1 MARKI
6 YRGEYNPAHN
16 IVKKEHYEIFKNIQ
30 PNKNLWY
37 LFVKRTA
44 DIICSLLALIFLS
57 PLFLAVSIAIKK
69 DGGPVFLCSKEL
81 VKTAKLFGCIN
92 LEAWSLMLKRC

>member
-37 LFVKRTA
+37 LFVKRA
-44 DIICSLLALIFLS
+44 AVNIFVHCLLLFFYHLYFWRFLLQS
-57 PLFLAVSIAIKK
+57 KKTVVLFFYA
-69 DGGPVFLCSKEL
+69 
-81 VKTAKLFGCIN
+81 AKN
-92 LEAWSLMLKRC
+92 W

>member
-37 LFVKRTA
+37 LFVKRA
-44 DIICSLLALIFLS
+44 S
-57 PLFLAVSIAIKK
+57 
-69 DGGPVFLCSKEL
+69 E
-81 VKTAKLFGCIN
+81 
-92 LEAWSLMLKRC
+92 